1 MHIIGIIAEYN
12 PIHLG
17 HIYQIK
23 KAKEYFPNSIIIL
36 ITNATFTQRGNI
48 AILNKWDK
56 TKICLDHQIDII
68 VELPFA
74 YATQSADI
82 FASAALKILNELKI
96 DTLVFGSESNDLNK
110 LETIVNT
117 QLNNKNYNQ
126 KVQDYLKTGIN
137 YPTAMSKALLDI
149 LDYTI
154 TEPNDLLGLS
164 YIKEIKKQN
173 YPITPFTIQRIGN
186 YHGNKIET
194 NIANASLIR
203 NLIQQKKDIN
213 PYIPTNTQKYLY
225 KNLSNENYFPYLKYK
240 ILSTNDL
247 SIYQTVE
254 EGIENRIKKVIN
266 NSDSWEQ
273 LIQNIKTKRYT
284 YNKINRMLVHILTSF
299 TKEEANKLQ
308 IDYIR
313 ILGFNLSGKDYLNK
327 IKKELSLP
335 IITRYKK
342 NISPLLDLEQKATN
356 IYYLPIK
363 PKIAIDEYK
372 RKPIIKTVA
381 PIDKSDIHLDTE
393 TFLSPKKTT
402 ENNLN

>member
-1 MHIIGIIAEYN
+1 MNVIGIIAEYN

-23 KAKEYFPNSIIIL
+23 KTKEQFPDSIIIL
-36 ITNATFTQRGNI
+36 ITNTTFTQRGNI

-56 TKICLDHQIDII
+56 TKICLDNQIDII
-68 VELPFA
+68 IELPFA

-82 FASAALKILNELKI
+82 FAASALRILNELKI

-110 LETIVNT
+110 LEKIVDT

-126 KVQDYLKTGIN
+126 KVKEYLKTGIN

-149 LDYTI
+149 LGYTI

-173 YPITPFTIQRIGN
+173 YPIKPISIQRIGS
-186 YHGNKIET
+186 YHGDKIEK

-203 NLIQQKKDIN
+203 KLLQQEKDITN
-213 PYIPTNTQKYLY
+213 YIPDPDNTKEYLY

-240 ILSTNDL
+240 IISTQDL

-254 EGIENRIKKVIN
+254 EGIENRIQKVIN
-266 NSDSWEQ
+266 EANSWEELVQ
-273 LIQNIKTKRYT
+273 KIKTKRYT
-284 YNKINRMLVHILTSF
+284 YNKINRMLIHILTSF
-299 TKEEANKLQ
+299 TKQEAQNIQ

-313 ILGFNLSGKDYLNK
+313 VLGFNLTGKNYLNK
-327 IKKELSLP
+327 IKKQLPIP
-335 IITRYKK
+335 IITKYKK
-342 NISPLLDLEQKATN
+342 NISLLLDLEQRATN
-356 IYYLPIK
+356 IYYLPISTTE
-363 PKIAIDEYK
+363 ATDEYR
-372 RKPIIKTVA
+372 RKPIIKTSSS
-381 PIDKSDIHLDTE
+381 IDKPHTHLDIKASQLT
-393 TFLSPKKTT
+393 KKT
-402 ENNLN
+402 N